1 MTAIFLSSLN
11 CTNKWNYKAKSKE
24 RNKQNFLES
33 VYLGVG
39 GEQLSCHWNIAH
51 LYGGEEG
58 EVPLLNT

>member
-11 CTNKWNYKAKSKE
+11 W